1 VPPRGSVTIN
11 VTVEI
16 PTSSVKRAANS
27 GIVFPTTIG
36 PGEIEPETNTGAALS
51 ITVVARTMNDG
62 AVNHGLMF
70 LAESDTWTITL
81 YRPIAAV
88 HGIAQSFV
96 HVPERFVPAVLYIE
110 AE

>member
-1 VPPRGSVTIN
+1 MMKVTF
-11 VTVEI
+11 EI
-16 PTSSVKRAANS
+16 PTSSVNRAASS

-36 PGEIEPETNTGAALS
+36 PGEIDPEINTGADLS
-51 ITVVARTMNDG
+51 ITVEACTKNDG
-62 AVNHGLMF
+62 ALNHGLMF
-70 LAESDTWTITL
+70 LAASDTWTITL
-81 YRPIAAV
+81 YRPIAAE

>member
-1 VPPRGSVTIN
+1 
-11 VTVEI
+11 
-16 PTSSVKRAANS
+16 
-27 GIVFPTTIG
+27 
-36 PGEIEPETNTGAALS
+36 
-51 ITVVARTMNDG
+51 MNDG